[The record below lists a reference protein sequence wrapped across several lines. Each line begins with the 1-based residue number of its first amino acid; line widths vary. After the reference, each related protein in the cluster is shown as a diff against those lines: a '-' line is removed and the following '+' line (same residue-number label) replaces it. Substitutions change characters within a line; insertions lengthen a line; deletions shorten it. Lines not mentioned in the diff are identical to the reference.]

1 MGSWAVPII
10 VFQISDAVSGFEFNN
25 KLLILIIIWTL
36 FITIILFELLF
47 FCLLLLNK
55 VKNTKCGY
63 SRQSIGN
70 SIKFQFTNSKA
81 VLIFIL
87 GVSIIFAKYTSE
99 QINDVLLGNINS
111 FDYDVYHKH
120 LYYFSFIWIFYN
132 FFK

>member
-47 FCLLLLNK
+47 LCLLLFNK

-63 SRQSIGN
+63 SHQSIGN
-70 SIKFQFTNSKA
+70 SVKFQFTSSKLLL
-81 VLIFIL
+81 VFIL
-87 GVSIIFAKYTSE
+87 GVSIMSANYTSE
-99 QINDVLLGNINS
+99 QINNVLLANTNV
-111 FDYDVYHKH
+111 FD
-120 LYYFSFIWIFYN
+120 
-132 FFK
+132 